1 CSLNIKSEGRI
12 FSIIATDCFS
22 IRLFLPG
29 ETELNQLFPH
39 KTMDQCTKQ
48 ILHAGCQAIIVKK
61 GKAGSSIYTNKKHVH
76 LTGYPND
83 EVVDPVGP
91 GDGFAAGFISGL
103 IDSKSIE
110 EAVDRGKLVGSM
122 V

>member
-1 CSLNIKSEGRI
+1 
-12 FSIIATDCFS
+12 
-22 IRLFLPG
+22 
-29 ETELNQLFPH
+29 
-39 KTMDQCTKQ
+39 MDQCTKQ

-83 EVVDPVGP
+83 EVVDPVGA

-110 EAVDRGKLVGSM
+110 EAVDRGNLVGSM
-122 V
+122 VTMVKGDCERLPYREELNEFLHGKSDIKR